1 MPQRPNRICRLKG
14 CGSLTRNANGYC
26 DDHAWEARA
35 WATRQGSG
43 RGGRPWRRLRDQVMQ
58 RDNYLCQCEECKR
71 LARIRPAHEV
81 DHVIPLAQGGIDSP
95 TNLVAINHECHRAKT
110 QREAAAAYR
119 PSV

>member
-26 DDHAWEARA
+26 DDHASEARA

-58 RDNYLCQCEECKR
+58 RDNYLCQCDECKR
-71 LARIRPAHEV
+71 LKRVRPADEV
-81 DHVIPLAQGGIDSP
+81 DHRIPLSQGGTDSLS
-95 TNLVAINHECHRAKT
+95 NLSAINRDCHRAKT
-110 QREAAAAYR
+110 QREAAAGR
-119 PSV
+119 MPTV

>member
-1 MPQRPNRICRLKG
+1 MALRPNKPCRARG
-14 CGSLTRNANGYC
+14 CQALTRNPSGYC
-26 DDHAWEARA
+26 DDHADQAKP
-35 WATRQGSG
+35 WATRKGSG
-43 RGGRPWRRLRDQVMQ
+43 RGGRPWRRLRDQVLK

-81 DHVIPLAQGGIDSP
+81 DHVVPLAQGGTDTPS
-95 TNLVAINHECHRAKT
+95 NLSAINHECHRAKT